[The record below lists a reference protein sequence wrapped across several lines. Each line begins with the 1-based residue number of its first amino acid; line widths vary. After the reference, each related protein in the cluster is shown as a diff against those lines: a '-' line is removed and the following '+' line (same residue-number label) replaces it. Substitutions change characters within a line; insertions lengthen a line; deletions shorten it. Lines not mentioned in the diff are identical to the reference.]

1 MTDTAAY
8 QLCLASASPRR
19 AELLERIG
27 LSALVYPVDIDES
40 VLQAE
45 LPSDYVNRL
54 AREKAEAGYRRHG
67 QGLPTLGSD
76 TAVVIDREILGKP
89 RDKAHAVAML
99 QQLSGR
105 EHVVYTGVALVADG
119 VTRSLVQKSRVQFT
133 TLTSEVCERYWETG
147 EPCDKAGAYGI
158 QGVGATFVREISGSF
173 SGVMGLPLFETAE
186 LLSKANIPIMDG

>member
-1 MTDTAAY
+1 MTDTVDY

-89 RDKAHAVAML
+89 KDKAHAVAML

-105 EHVVYTGVALVADG
+105 EHVVYTGVALVVDG
-119 VTRSLVQKSRVQFT
+119 FTRSLVQKSRVQFT
-133 TLTSEVCERYWETG
+133 TLTPQMCERYWETG

-158 QGVGATFVREISGSF
+158 QGIGATFVREISGSF

-186 LLSKANIPIMDG
+186 LLSKANIPIMD